1 MRSRTE
7 QGTPGV
13 RQYSGY
19 IHEEWDK
26 RLRTARKRRDTLQ
39 QMQDDPTIAAS
50 LRGID
55 ALARSTDYAID
66 PAEDA
71 PDDIVPFVHDCL
83 GAMEG
88 AWGDKLS
95 EILSQIVYGF
105 SLFEVVYL
113 QRPDGRIGWKRW
125 APRGQETI
133 ERWIWDEAG
142 RDWVAAIQVNPNTGA
157 ELRLE
162 RQHLLHFV
170 TVSRKQSPEGQSL
183 IRAAFGPW
191 YFKRELERIE
201 AIGIERDMAGVPM
214 LKIPADQY
222 KDDTKREQWADVVR
236 GMRSNEEAGVLLPSD
251 TDPTTNAPL
260 YEFSL
265 VSTGGARQV
274 DTDKTIDRYKRDIM
288 RNLLVDWLMLGDEG
302 GGSFALGVSKAE
314 VFASFVQSL
323 LDGIADTITEQA
335 IKPLLLANGWPVE
348 FAPTFR
354 FEQITRKDVAMY
366 ADALVKLAGP
376 GFVDAKQPEV
386 LKFVY
391 ELIGLPVPDGG
402 FDAQIAAQV
411 EAERQAAEQA
421 RANLAAAQ
429 DEQDAQDEQIVEE
442 PDDPE
447 DDAERTFTEPLTDDL
462 IARAKAA
469 WRDSVP
475 DALADL
481 LNADVI
487 Q

>member
-1 MRSRTE
+1 MRRTE

-13 RQYSGY
+13 RQHSGY

-26 RLRTARKRRDTLQ
+26 RLRTARNRRDTLL

-105 SLFEVVYL
+105 SLFEVVYIE
-113 QRPDGRIGWKRW
+113 RPDGRIGWKRW

-133 ERWIWDEAG
+133 ERWDFDEAG
-142 RDWVAAIQVNPNTGA
+142 RDWVAAIQINPNTSA
-157 ELRLE
+157 SIRLE

-183 IRAAFGPW
+183 IRAAFSPW

-214 LKIPADQY
+214 LKIPGTDYADS
-222 KDDTKREQWADVVR
+222 TKQGRWADVLR
-236 GMRSNEEAGVLLPSD
+236 SMRANEEAGVLLPSD

-314 VFASFVQSL
+314 VFASFVQSI

-335 IKPLLLANGWPVE
+335 IKPLMLWNGWPVE

-354 FEQITRKDVAMY
+354 FEQITNRDVAMY

-376 GFVDAKQPEV
+376 GFVDAKAPEV
-386 LKFVY
+386 LTFVY
-391 ELIGLPVPDGG
+391 ELVGLPVPDDG
-402 FDAQIAAQV
+402 FAAQIAGRV
-411 EAERQAAEQA
+411 EAEQREAEQV

-429 DEQDAQDEQIVEE
+429 NAQGEQVVEE
-442 PDDPE
+442 PDETEPE
-447 DDAERTFTEPLTDDL
+447 DERTFTEPLTDDL

-475 DALADL
+475 DELADL
-481 LNADVI
+481 LNASAV